1 MRPALSAFVAAPSNA
16 AIFQEMVILNEV
28 KDLVVNV
35 AASSYDALF

>member
-1 MRPALSAFVAAPSNA
+1 MVFAFVPLPFHA

-28 KDLVVNV
+28 KDLVVDV